1 MQFNLNSH
9 SWLEKKTNSE
19 FRTASVIGVH
29 WLDSRSASLQCYVFQ
44 TDCQSVAAM
53 LYNTIGDSALA
64 SFATT
69 FIGRGKINAH
79 SVSKSLDINSL
90 IELVY
95 KSLQPNAY
103 GQITAALISNTT
115 VQVILFKYQKVNK
128 YIR

>member
-1 MQFNLNSH
+1 MD
-9 SWLEKKTNSE
+9 SE

-79 SVSKSLDINSL
+79 SVSKSLDMNSL

-95 KSLQPNAY
+95 KSLQPHAY

-115 VQVILFKYQKVNK
+115 VQDILFKYQKVNK
-128 YIR
+128 HIR